1 MPQSNRSPPDD
12 FRTDDFKDDKV
23 MIQVNIFF
31 NTYSRLA
38 RYFFLL
44 NKKKRKVW
52 LVIYSN
58 RANDTKLNN
67 FVGLTTHLS
76 RANDN

>member
-1 MPQSNRSPPDD
+1 MPQSNPSPPDD
-12 FRTDDFKDDKV
+12 FRTDDL
-23 MIQVNIFF
+23 IQVKIFIHIQD
-31 NTYSRLA
+31 
-38 RYFFLL
+38 LL
-44 NKKKRKVW
+44 DIQRKKRKVW